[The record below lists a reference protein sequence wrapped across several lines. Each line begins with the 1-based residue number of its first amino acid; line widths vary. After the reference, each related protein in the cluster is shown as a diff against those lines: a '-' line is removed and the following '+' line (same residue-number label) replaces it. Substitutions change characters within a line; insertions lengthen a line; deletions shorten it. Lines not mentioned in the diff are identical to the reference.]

1 MPASTPTSSTPT
13 SSTSSEATTLETS
26 VAGSTP
32 VASEA
37 VPATTEMPQQEDEEV
52 FQTVT
57 VEATITTSETVT
69 ESLAKAPP
77 TISQTQGGN
86 GTVLPRMRRVRRAL

>member
-13 SSTSSEATTLETS
+13 SSTSSDATTLQTS

-32 VASEA
+32 VVSEA
-37 VPATTEMPQQEDEEV
+37 VPATTEMPQQEHEV

-57 VEATITTSETVT
+57 VEATITTFETVT
-69 ESLAKAPP
+69 ESLAKAPS
-77 TISQTQGGN
+77 TITQTQGGN